1 MKKQLIF
8 SFLLA
13 GLLIFGSLT
22 GFSVQASTP
31 SDTLVVAIRA
41 DIQDLDPAY
50 LEDAPTSAVGF
61 QIYEHLVRR
70 DFDGTYAP
78 GLAESWEVSEDAT
91 EYTFFLR
98 EGVTF
103 HDGTPFN
110 AEAVKF
116 QFERLKDPETGSH
129 AGERMRQNID
139 RIELIDD
146 YTISFILTGPNAAF
160 FEDVLIQNATYLA
173 SPAAVEEYGED
184 YSMHASGTGPFIF
197 ESWRPDQEVVLRKNE
212 DYWDGAPKINKVI
225 FRPIPEA
232 ATQITELRVGT
243 VDIITTVPTEYLE
256 DLEQD
261 DSVVVINEPDFNV
274 RYLVFNF
281 GNELFQDLRVRR
293 ALHHAVDIHELVD
306 VFLSGVADPAYGPLT
321 NQSIYHNPDV
331 LSYEYDPD
339 KALEL
344 LAEAGWTQGTD
355 GLLRNEAGETLQFT
369 LSTPQGRYT
378 KDRELNEAV
387 HFQFQQIGV
396 DAQLEI
402 LEFATLIDKL
412 REREFD
418 LAYIGMMQR
427 TGEPASHLNIMYGT
441 DGWANWGD
449 YSNTKVDQLLERGLQ
464 IADFDEREEIYYQ
477 VQDMI
482 MEDCPTINI
491 MNELYIIAHR
501 DAVKDYK
508 FTASRTH
515 DYTKLYKEE

>member
-1 MKKQLIF
+1 LRKSLVLSLFLVSMLLLGSF
-8 SFLLA
+8 S
-13 GLLIFGSLT
+13 GISL
-22 GFSVQASTP
+22 QASTP

-98 EGVTF
+98 EGVEF

-110 AEAVKF
+110 AQAVKF

-129 AGERMRQNID
+129 AGEIMRQNIE
-139 RIELIDD
+139 RIDVPDD
-146 YTISFILTGPNAAF
+146 YTITFVLTGPNAAF

-173 SPAAVEEYGED
+173 SPTAIERYGDD
-184 YSMHASGTGPFIF
+184 YTRNPVGTGPFVF
-197 ESWRPDQEVVLRKNE
+197 ESWRPDTEVVLTRNE
-212 DYWDGAPKINKVI
+212 NYWAGAPNINRVV

-243 VDIITTVPTEYLE
+243 VDVITTVPTEYLE
-256 DLEQD
+256 ELEQD

-281 GNELFQDLRVRR
+281 ATEVFQDVNVRR
-293 ALHHAVDIHELVD
+293 ALHHSLDIYELVD

-321 NQSIYHNPDV
+321 NQSLFHNPDV
-331 LSYEYDPD
+331 LSYDYDPD

-344 LAEAGWTQGTD
+344 FAEAGWTPGAD
-355 GLLRNEAGETLQFT
+355 GLLRNDAGETLQFT

-387 HFQFQQIGV
+387 HYQFREIGV
-396 DAQLEI
+396 DARLEI
-402 LEFATLIDKL
+402 LEFATLIDRL
-412 REREFD
+412 SEREFD

-441 DGWANWGD
+441 GGWANWGD
-449 YSNTKVDQLLERGLQ
+449 YSNPDVDALLDRGLRT
-464 IADFDEREEIYYQ
+464 AVFEEREEIYFE
-477 VQDMI
+477 VQDLI
-482 MEDCPTINI
+482 MEDVPTINI
-491 MNELYIIAHR
+491 MNELYIIAHS
-501 DAVKDYK
+501 ASVKDYV

-515 DYTKLYKEE
+515 DYTTLYKE